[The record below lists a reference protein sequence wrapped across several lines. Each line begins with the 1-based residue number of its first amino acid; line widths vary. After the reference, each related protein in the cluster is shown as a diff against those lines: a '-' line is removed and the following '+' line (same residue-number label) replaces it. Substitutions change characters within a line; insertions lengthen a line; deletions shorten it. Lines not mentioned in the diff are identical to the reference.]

1 MSPRVENNRSFSGEA
16 RESHSAITGP
26 QKQQREDPLKAA
38 RIKHLSAGL
47 AVYNLSKTKL
57 QGTSR
62 IDLSDE
68 VMRDAI
74 ANEAF
79 GRCAGFY

>member
-1 MSPRVENNRSFSGEA
+1 MSQEKLESLTPRLEDLKKE
-16 RESHSAITGP
+16 
-26 QKQQREDPLKAA
+26 QREDPLKAA
-38 RIKHLSAGL
+38 RINHLSAGL
-47 AVYNLSKTKL
+47 AVYNISKTKL

-79 GRCAGFY
+79 GRCADY